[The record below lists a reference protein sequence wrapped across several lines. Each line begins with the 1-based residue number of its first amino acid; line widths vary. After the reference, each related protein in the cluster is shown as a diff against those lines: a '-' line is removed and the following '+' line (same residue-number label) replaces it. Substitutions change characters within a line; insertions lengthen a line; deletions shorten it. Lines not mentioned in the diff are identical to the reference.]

1 MGRATKTRKFAKV
14 KRLLSPNDSR
24 LYVHY
29 SSCVE
34 FHPCRQVAAPKKSTK
49 PQDDGE
55 PILREVTRVSTAL
68 FFAANKNIRPPYQVI
83 IDTNFINFSIQN
95 KLDVFKSMMDCLL
108 AKCNPCVTDC
118 VIAELEKLGQKY
130 RLALRLAKDPRMTRL
145 TCCHKGTYADDC
157 LVERVTQHRCYIVGT
172 NDKDLK
178 RRLRKI
184 PGVPIL
190 NVQRGKYGVEKMPE
204 SITAVPVKHK

>member
-1 MGRATKTRKFAKV
+1 M
-14 KRLLSPNDSR
+14 
-24 LYVHY
+24 
-29 SSCVE
+29 
-34 FHPCRQVAAPKKSTK
+34 
-49 PQDDGE
+49 
-55 PILREVTRVSTAL
+55 
-68 FFAANKNIRPPYQVI
+68 I

-157 LVERVTQHRCYIVGT
+157 IVDRVNQHRCYIVGT

-184 PGVPIL
+184 PGVPIIY
-190 NVQRGKYGVEKMPE
+190 VQRGKYGVEKMPE
-204 SITAVPVKHK
+204 SITAIPVKHK